1 MSENLKNGLLV
12 LVAIVTI
19 ANTVMILNDD
29 GVSYD
34 KTSVNKSAVSNAAAN
49 PATQPNNEA
58 SMDQQQD
65 NQANVPPEP
74 QGPKTA
80 IQFAEMVH
88 DFGTIDQNSTN
99 PKTFTFTN
107 TGENPLI
114 ISAAKGSC
122 GCTVPSYPREPIPP
136 GETGK
141 IEVVYKPGKQT
152 NQQTKTVT
160 ITANTEPAQT
170 VLRIKAN
177 VKPGENNNPNEGSAP
192 VQIGG

>member
-12 LVAIVTI
+12 LVAVVTI

-29 GVSYD
+29 GVSYE
-34 KTSVNKSAVSNAAAN
+34 KTAVNKSAASNAAAT
-49 PATQPNNEA
+49 PAN
-58 SMDQQQD
+58 QQNQMNMNQQN
-65 NQANVPPEP
+65 NQANTPPKP
-74 QGPKTA
+74 QGPKTS
-80 IQFAEMVH
+80 IQFAEMEH
-88 DFGTIDQNSTN
+88 DFGTIDQNTTN

-107 TGENPLI
+107 TGEHPLI
-114 ISAAKGSC
+114 ISNAKGSC
-122 GCTVPSYPREPIPP
+122 GCTVPSYPKEPIAP
-136 GETGK
+136 GETGE
-141 IEVVYKPGKQT
+141 IEVIYRPGTQA

-177 VKPGENNNPNEGSAP
+177 VTPGENPNPNAGGAAP